1 MRHWL
6 CGALALVV
14 ALPGWSAAEGFECLL
29 EPSQVVEVRAPVDGM
44 IAHVAVSRGD
54 TIRRGQTLVTLQSEA
69 EKMAVESAAYRVG
82 MEGQIMAARNRI
94 DYATKKLA
102 RLDDMQ
108 KENFMSAQARDEA
121 DAELRLAQSELKSAS
136 EARDLARI
144 ELQRS
149 KELLALRTMTAPF
162 SGVVVD
168 RMLNPGDLAES
179 GSGRKPVLK
188 VAQIDPIRA
197 DVALPASLFG
207 KVRAG
212 SKATVTS
219 VVGGGQFEAT
229 VRSID
234 RVIDAAS
241 STFVVRLEVPNP
253 KGLVPGGS
261 RCTASI
267 AGVVP
272 PARAG
277 QPARRVGVD

>member
-1 MRHWL
+1 MRRML
-6 CGALALVV
+6 AVALAISLPWAV
-14 ALPGWSAAEGFECLL
+14 AASGFECLL

-44 IAHVAVSRGD
+44 IASIAVTRGD
-54 TIRRGQTLVTLQSEA
+54 TVRRGQILVVLQSEA
-69 EKMAVESAAYRVG
+69 EEVAVESAAYRAR

-121 DAELRLAQSELKSAS
+121 AAEKRLAESELQSAV
-136 EARDLARI
+136 EARELARI
-144 ELQRS
+144 EHQRAQ
-149 KELLALRTMTAPF
+149 KMLALRTMTAPF

-197 DVALPASLFG
+197 DVALPASMFG

-212 SKATVTS
+212 TKATVTS
-219 VVGGGQFEAT
+219 AVGDGRFEST
-229 VRSID
+229 VRSVD

-241 STFVVRLEVPNP
+241 GTFLVRLEVPNP
-253 KGLVPGGS
+253 KGLVPGGA
-261 RCTASI
+261 RCSASI
-267 AGVVP
+267 NGVDP
-272 PARAG
+272 PPRAG
-277 QPARRVGVD
+277 AARSRVGGD